1 MKEHAITVL
10 GNIRGHSKVLK
21 LISGNSSRWGN
32 IEDIK
37 TQIMVIP

>member
-21 LISGNSSRWGN
+21 MVSGNSSRWGD
-32 IEDIK
+32 IEGIEA
-37 TQIMVIP
+37 QIMVIP